1 MSTPLLPSGAP
12 FIPSNPYLRGAL
24 AQIPDYGRLAEL
36 RLKLINRQVALM
48 PPAAPTPPHTAD
60 DDIEGWLTQVNEHA
74 GAHRTWRERS
84 DALGAQVLHTN
95 ALLANIPAAH
105 SETLLTHLGREL
117 AALMAETTTVTDQLK
132 GARTANEAIAKGVAD
147 AWQKLG
153 PLQQSYDVLREAQS
167 QLMARIADPTI
178 LANGTSQYLVDELAS
193 DLMIANLDQVLP
205 GWRAP
210 QTGAIRMQGP
220 DPDRRPWPADPIEQL
235 VWLVVS
241 DARPWIPTIT
251 ELQKLWAARKNLI
264 DPTPPGSRVVRVHDR
279 EPGSS
284 FYAVPIHAYD

>member
-1 MSTPLLPSGAP
+1 MSTPVLPSGAP
-12 FIPSNPYLRGAL
+12 FIPSNAYLRAAL
-24 AQIPDYGRLAEL
+24 AEIPDYGRLTAL
-36 RLKLINRQVALM
+36 RAKLIDCQVALM
-48 PPAAPTPPHTAD
+48 PPAVPTPPHTAD

-74 GAHRTWRERS
+74 GARRAWQEHF
-84 DALGAQVLHTN
+84 DALTAQVQHAN

-105 SETLLTHLGREL
+105 SEALLTHLGHEL
-117 AALMAETTTVTDQLK
+117 TALMAETATVTDQLK
-132 GARTANEAIAKGVAD
+132 GARTAAEAIAKGVAD
-147 AWQKLG
+147 SWQQLG
-153 PLQQSYDVLREAQS
+153 PLRQSYDVLREAQS

-178 LANGTSQYLVDELAS
+178 LANGTSPYLADELAS

-220 DPDRRPWPADPIEQL
+220 DPDRRPWPADPIGQL

-251 ELQKLWAARKNLI
+251 ELQKLWTARKNLI